1 MKLEKKKIT
10 DFLIKIFIFFSIFI
24 LFYTLYRMSVYFM
37 NGIDYKII
45 IDKYFKYLI
54 ISFILIIFF
63 FVVSKLS
70 YTLKTNIAVSCVS
83 LLITIYLIEIT
94 LFIKFPINEINNFKD
109 KNNNLNI
116 LNKINQFMAKDI
128 FPFEVSQKKI
138 NLGNKNIYPISH
150 ISNSKI
156 FLCNEVGKDIFYIS
170 DKYGFRN
177 SNKDWERQVIDYVLI
192 GDSFVHGAC
201 EEDENIISNF
211 IKKKNINV
219 INLGVGGAGP
229 LKELAIFT
237 EYALHLKPRN
247 IVWFYSEGT
256 DLTKNL
262 RGEKKNKNLTNYLN
276 DEYSQNLI
284 KYQSEISYYI
294 KNDIKKKMSLKLQPK
309 KIKKDEFN
317 KKINLFLEKT
327 KSFRLWN
334 LRLLISSYAN
344 SGSIVD
350 PLFFDIIEKV
360 KTRAEEWNGRI
371 YFVYMPE
378 AKRYENQIIRYLLKD
393 KYRNKNLILKKLEE
407 MNITTIDVDRD
418 IFNKNKNPLSFFNE
432 KRIHYNK
439 VGYELI
445 ANYMIERIH

>member
-1 MKLEKKKIT
+1 M
-10 DFLIKIFIFFSIFI
+10 
-24 LFYTLYRMSVYFM
+24 
-37 NGIDYKII
+37 
-45 IDKYFKYLI
+45 
-54 ISFILIIFF
+54 
-63 FVVSKLS
+63 
-70 YTLKTNIAVSCVS
+70 
-83 LLITIYLIEIT
+83 
-94 LFIKFPINEINNFKD
+94 
-109 KNNNLNI
+109 
-116 LNKINQFMAKDI
+116 
-128 FPFEVSQKKI
+128 
-138 NLGNKNIYPISH
+138 
-150 ISNSKI
+150 
-156 FLCNEVGKDIFYIS
+156 
-170 DKYGFRN
+170 
-177 SNKDWERQVIDYVLI
+177 
-192 GDSFVHGAC
+192 
-201 EEDENIISNF
+201 
-211 IKKKNINV
+211 

-229 LKELAIFT
+229 LKEFAIFT

-317 KKINLFLEKT
+317 KKIHLFLEKT

-334 LRLLISSYAN
+334 LRLFISSYAN